1 MSVVTAT
8 ELEAR
13 HAALAADC
21 LSKGK
26 ASQSSLTRQE
36 ALSPIVR
43 YIPTTKTVE
52 RMQRRQ
58 LAAAQKALEDSPPLV
73 LMCQRPLCGGSG
85 GLSCKVNYCRPL
97 LPRAH
102 IVVRPSWVVA
112 AIVVHTSSG
121 SMRNVCSLS
130 NVTRPGVAP
139 IFASM
144 VAANSPRKEG
154 SIDGTASHEWSLP
167 SMPLALTDAVGGKL
181 ASLGHRHHRSAHPP
195 SHESRGNDLPSGR

>member
-58 LAAAQKALEDSPPLV
+58 LAAAQKALERAGARWSAWRRVGASRIAPL
-73 LMCQRPLCGGSG
+73 S
-85 GLSCKVNYCRPL
+85 
-97 LPRAH
+97 
-102 IVVRPSWVVA
+102 
-112 AIVVHTSSG
+112 
-121 SMRNVCSLS
+121 
-130 NVTRPGVAP
+130 
-139 IFASM
+139 F
-144 VAANSPRKEG
+144 
-154 SIDGTASHEWSLP
+154 
-167 SMPLALTDAVGGKL
+167 
-181 ASLGHRHHRSAHPP
+181 
-195 SHESRGNDLPSGR
+195 